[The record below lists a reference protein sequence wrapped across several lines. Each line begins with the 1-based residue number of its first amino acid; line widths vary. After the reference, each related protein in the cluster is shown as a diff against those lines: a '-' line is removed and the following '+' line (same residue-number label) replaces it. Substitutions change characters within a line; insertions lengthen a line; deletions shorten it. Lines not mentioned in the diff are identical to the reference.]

1 MLQNKR
7 IAEKGGSCKNHQPHI
22 STADALAKPS
32 PVVDEKKERQKLNN
46 ESISCTMLMI
56 NNNEAWRNKRGEKIS
71 NLLSLKNHLQIR
83 FVLAFAL
90 WVWGRRRNQQ
100 DPRNCLRIG
109 SPCGGQPRQTLTARA
124 TQESWL
130 RQKPPS
136 YRSIRLSCF
145 IFFLPFQ

>member
-32 PVVDEKKERQKLNN
+32 PVVDEKKERQKPNN

-83 FVLAFAL
+83 FGLAFAL
-90 WVWGRRRNQQ
+90 ESGEGEGINKTRETVPKLGHHAVVNLARR
-100 DPRNCLRIG
+100 
-109 SPCGGQPRQTLTARA
+109 
-124 TQESWL
+124 
-130 RQKPPS
+130 
-136 YRSIRLSCF
+136 
-145 IFFLPFQ
+145 